1 MVRVVELVIS
11 HALSNDD
18 WSVLAAFCIKARRL
32 IATKLVADEASSIT
46 AKFRYEKELGIS
58 FEATL
63 PPEEQ
68 VAEYLMAFRFFY
80 LQDEPTNFHKVLRI
94 MGKHAQQPEVT
105 QALKLLRTKWQ
116 NALFQSAINLSL
128 NDRPI
133 TTSRILDLWF
143 NAHYFH
149 SDSIKTEALK
159 ELNEVFTEGFSKY
172 MLLDSTYNASKVVF
186 TVYRG
191 LQGIVDAH
199 ENNSLK

>member
-1 MVRVVELVIS
+1 MRIVEIPIS
-11 HALSNDD
+11 HALSKDE
-18 WSVLAAFCIKARRL
+18 WSVMSAFCTKVRRL
-32 IATKLVADEASSIT
+32 IAPKLVAGEASSIT
-46 AKFRYEKELGIS
+46 AKFRYEQELGVW

-80 LQDEPTNFHKVLRI
+80 LQDEPTNFYRVLRI
-94 MGKHAQQPEVT
+94 MGKHAQQPEVQ
-105 QALKLLRTKWQ
+105 QALKLLRMRWH
-116 NALFQSAINLSL
+116 NALFQNAINLSL
-128 NDRPI
+128 NDSPI
-133 TTSRILDLWF
+133 TTSRVLDLWF

-159 ELNEVFTEGFSKY
+159 ELNEVFTEDFSKY

-186 TVYRG
+186 TIQQG

-199 ENNSLK
+199 EKDSL